1 MDTPLTVIARLRA
14 KPERT
19 SELIA
24 ALDHLV
30 EETRKERGCVRY
42 DLYRSAED
50 PQVFAFYETWA
61 SRAHWEAHNAS
72 AHVGGFVGQAPDLLD
87 GAAQVDPLYPVE

>member
-14 KPERT
+14 KPEREA
-19 SELIA
+19 ELLA
-24 ALDHLV
+24 VLDHLV
-30 EETRKERGCVRY
+30 QETRQEPGCVHY

-50 PQVFAFYETWA
+50 PQVLVFHETWA
-61 SRAHWEAHNAS
+61 SRADWEAHNAS
-72 AHVGGFVGQAPDLLD
+72 PHVDGFRARVPELLD